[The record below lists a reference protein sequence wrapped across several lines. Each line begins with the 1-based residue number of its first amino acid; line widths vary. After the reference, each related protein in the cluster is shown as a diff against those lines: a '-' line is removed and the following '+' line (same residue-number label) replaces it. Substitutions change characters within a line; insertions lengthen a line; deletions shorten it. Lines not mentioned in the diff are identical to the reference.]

1 MQEEGAAVQTAITGS
16 ATAGHFRETDL
27 EVIDAMQLNPRA
39 SWKDLGHVLGI
50 DPATVSRRWQRLEEA
65 GEAWVTVAL
74 GQRQLNTMCVAFLE
88 LSCEPGA
95 ASEVGAALAAEPHV
109 ISLQHVAGS
118 YDLWG
123 IVLAPRL
130 TDLSDYLLRRLPLHK
145 GVTRVRTHVATRVYD
160 ASGRWRLRVLNR
172 DQVRRLIPKVPPTD
186 RLDSLSLEPAD
197 RELFVA
203 LSTDGRRTYR
213 ELEARLGIN
222 ARTVQR
228 RLGRLLAT
236 GDIAFR
242 CDLARAR
249 AGWHAGAVLWL
260 SLPDDRLDAT
270 GRRLLEWP
278 QTRTCAAVTGASNML
293 LTVGLHALSDLH
305 ELGTRIRAEFPYA
318 VITDRT
324 TTLRQ
329 IKLYGRLLDPT
340 GRCAP
345 TAVPVDPWALS
356 PDVASA
362 DALSR

>member
-1 MQEEGAAVQTAITGS
+1 MQEEGAAIRPPVTGS

-27 EVIDAMQLNPRA
+27 ELIDAMQLNPRA

-50 DPATVSRRWQRLEEA
+50 DPVTVSRRWQRLEEA

-74 GQRQLNTMCVAFLE
+74 GPRQLHTMSMAFLE

-95 ASEVGAALAAEPHV
+95 ASEVGAALSAEPHM

-123 IVLAPRL
+123 IVLAPQL
-130 TDLSDYLLRRLPLHK
+130 TDLSDYLLRRLPRHQ

-172 DQVRRLIPKVPPTD
+172 DQVRQLSPRLPVD
-186 RLDSLSLEPAD
+186 RAGARSLEPAD

-203 LSTDGRRTYR
+203 LSTDGRRSYR
-213 ELEARLGIN
+213 DLEGSLGIN

-228 RLGRLLAT
+228 RLGRLLAG

-242 CDLARAR
+242 CDLARSR

-305 ELGTRIRAEFPYA
+305 ELVTRIRTEFPYA

-329 IKLYGRLLDPT
+329 IKLYGRLLDPA

-356 PDVASA
+356 Q
-362 DALSR
+362 DALATGAIGA